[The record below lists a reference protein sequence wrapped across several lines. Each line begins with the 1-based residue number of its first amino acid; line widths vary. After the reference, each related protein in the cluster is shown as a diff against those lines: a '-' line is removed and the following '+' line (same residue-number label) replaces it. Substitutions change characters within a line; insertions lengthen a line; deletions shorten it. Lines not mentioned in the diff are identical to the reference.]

1 MSKRGENIFKRKDG
15 RWEARY
21 EKARNAQGRIIY
33 GFCYGRTYKE
43 AKDKVRKAKMDILL
57 GNVCE
62 CQSKEQFC
70 RFLDEWLVKK
80 RNTIKTSSYAKYETI
95 VEKHI
100 KPLLGDRMISTLD
113 QSIDQTISEHCSQ
126 LGLSAKM
133 QKDIV
138 SILRAVLVYV
148 KDTEPAFRANIQI
161 GFSHVRG
168 EEPRVLSVNEFK
180 RLMEYL
186 LTDMDC
192 CKFGIALAAM
202 TGMRIGEICA
212 LKWYNVSLTERLIKI
227 DSTMQRV
234 KDYSESG
241 NKTQIMIGP
250 PKSCKSVRTIPITD
264 FCFELCSKMM
274 VANNNAYVLTGTEA
288 FIEPRL
294 LQYRMKTLTTELG
307 LDDVHFHTL
316 RHTFATML
324 NSAGVDIA
332 RISAELGHSNISTTL
347 NKYTHVFGG
356 ATASSRGIADAMDAK
371 YSKTAPIL
379 PLSENK
385 KTAEA

>member
-62 CQSKEQFC
+62 CQSKELFC
-70 RFLDEWLVKK
+70 RFLDDWLVKK

-138 SILRAVLVYV
+138 SVLRAVLVYV
-148 KDTEPAFRANIQI
+148 KDTEPASCANIQI
-161 GFSHVRG
+161 GFTHVRG
-168 EEPRVLSVNEFK
+168 EEPRVLSVSEFK
-180 RLMEYL
+180 LLMEHL
-186 LTDMDC
+186 LNDMDC

-212 LKWYNVSLTERLIKI
+212 LKWHNISIADRFIKI

-250 PKSCKSVRTIPITD
+250 PKSSKSVRTIPITD

-274 VANNNAYVLTGTEA
+274 VANSNAYVLTGTEA

-316 RHTFATML
+316 RHTFATRCVE
-324 NSAGVDIA
+324 AGFDVK
-332 RISAELGHSNISTTL
+332 SLSELLGH
-347 NKYTHVFGG
+347 
-356 ATASSRGIADAMDAK
+356 ASVTITMERYVHSSFDLKRANMEK
-371 YSKTAPIL
+371 LQSYL
-379 PLSENK
+379 H
-385 KTAEA
+385 